1 MERTKLKIVLEVLR
15 KEWVTILF
23 ALIFLAAWTLNAFK
37 FAIFDLTQLISFY
50 ATIRGAILADYITDS
65 AMNSPKGEHPYQSSQ
80 SKAPKGETGPTEDGA

>member
-1 MERTKLKIVLEVLR
+1 MEKISFKIVMEVLR

-23 ALIFLAAWTLNAFK
+23 ALIFLVAWTLNAFK

-65 AMNSPKGEHPYQSSQ
+65 TVNSPKGEHPYQAT
-80 SKAPKGETGPTEDGA
+80 SKPPKGECSFTDDGA